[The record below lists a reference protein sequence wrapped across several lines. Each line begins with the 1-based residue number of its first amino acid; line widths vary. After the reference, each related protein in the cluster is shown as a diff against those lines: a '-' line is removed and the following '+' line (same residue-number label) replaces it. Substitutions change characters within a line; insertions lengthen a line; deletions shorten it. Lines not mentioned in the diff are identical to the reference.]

1 MTKQTFTSNGNWSRT
16 NNTTAGKFRHERV
29 FVIAIGAG
37 GGGDGHGGG
46 GGGGAA
52 WGVIDMQ
59 GNNGNTLQVSVGDG
73 GQYDDGGDSRVRLG
87 NNNNIKV
94 QGNGGNQGDYY
105 SGGNGDGGGRDTDGV
120 SNSGGD
126 NGEDGNNI
134 NVLCS
139 NTPALD
145 LVETSQGDGGAA
157 GGASGG
163 GQGYVMRNDPSDPED
178 SSECYNAGGGGDGS
192 AIKNSG
198 SGGNGSPVKD
208 NGGGQNGTID
218 SSDEEDLDADGGD
231 GGNYGGG
238 GGGSAGYWDGRS
250 GSGRGANG
258 VCYVTYL
265 DLDNIPSDVQAGQTF
280 TIRKKSY
287 WDGNSNE
294 SFTAGTN
301 DSGLKSYTL
310 TDSRG
315 NRSRAYVNVVPPP
328 SIEDFFANPNPQ
340 NSGNDGVP
348 NYDTKLYWSF
358 TAPAGSTY
366 KIRQGGNNGTVLAT
380 NPSEPYNITNL
391 PQSTAGTNSPRT
403 RNYTL
408 EVDNGYGVKVY
419 ETITVSVRND
429 AVPSNSW
436 TKTFSDL
443 EPNLTNHTESLGT
456 ISGVDMIIKAS
467 SPDSAIFFSKNGSNG
482 WANPKNFENGDTV
495 YVRTS
500 TLPFNTD
507 ISGLSDNATFGKTNT
522 KTFSVS
528 VGDGSSNTFDVNY
541 VTRKPKIKESFD
553 LDGEIGAY
561 PDPDIDLR
569 PGDPTPPTR
578 LFTETEQTD
587 DIEIDME
594 IKGDDP
600 NIQVKI
606 NNGTWKNIR
615 QM

>member
-1 MTKQTFTSNGNWSRT
+1 MTKQTFTSNGNWNRT

-59 GNNGNTLQVSVGDG
+59 GNSGDTLQVSVGDG

-94 QGNGGNQGDYY
+94 QGNGGNQGEYFN
-105 SGGNGDGGGRDTDGV
+105 GGNGDGGGRDTDGV

-126 NGEDGNNI
+126 NGEDGTKI
-134 NVLCS
+134 NVLCGNS
-139 NTPALD
+139 PALD
-145 LVETSQGDGGAA
+145 LVSTSQGDGGAA

-178 SSECYNAGGGGDGS
+178 SSECFNAGGGGNGS
-192 AIKNSG
+192 KIKNSG
-198 SGGNGSPVKD
+198 SGGGGDPVTD
-208 NGGGQNGTID
+208 NGGGQNGSID

-238 GGGSAGYWDGRS
+238 GGGSAGYWEGRE
-250 GSGRGANG
+250 GSGRGGDG

-328 SIEDFFANPNPQ
+328 SISDFYASPNPQ
-340 NSGNDGVP
+340 TSGTNGVP
-348 NYDTKLYWSF
+348 NYNTKLRWSF
-358 TAPAGSTY
+358 TAPAGSTH

-380 NPSEPYNITNL
+380 NPSQPYNITDL
-391 PQSTAGTNSPRT
+391 PQSTAGSNSPRT
-403 RNYTL
+403 RKYTL
-408 EVDNGYGVKVY
+408 EVDNGYGVKVR
-419 ETITVSVRND
+419 ETITVSVTND

-436 TKTFSDL
+436 TKSFTNL
-443 EPNLTNHTESLGT
+443 EPNTSVAKKLGT
-456 ISGVDMIIKAS
+456 LSGIDMIIKVS
-467 SPDSAIFFSKNGSNG
+467 CPTSGVFFSTSQNGSY
-482 WANPKNFENGDTV
+482 ANPQYFTNDQDV
-495 YVRTS
+495 YIKMT

-507 ISGLSDNATFGKTNT
+507 VSGVTGNFGKTNT
-522 KTFSVS
+522 KTVS
-528 VGDGSSNTFDVNY
+528 VTVGGLNSFDVSY
-541 VTRKPKIKESFD
+541 VTRKPRIRETFD
-553 LDGEIGAY
+553 YDGEVGEY
-561 PDPDIDLR
+561 PYEDIDLINNN
-569 PGDPTPPTR
+569 PGEYGTSQV
-578 LFTETEQTD
+578 LNMD

-594 IKGDDP
+594 IKGDNP
-600 NIQVKI
+600 NIQIKI
-606 NNGTWKNIR
+606 NNGGWQYIR
-615 QM
+615 QI